1 MTGFEGKVVLVTGA
15 AQGIGRQHA
24 LTFGA
29 RGAQVIV
36 QDING
41 ASAAETATLIEAA
54 GGVATAFACDVADL
68 DAMGREIAA
77 AEAAAGRIDVLI
89 NNAGVHKKQ
98 TIEAVTEAD
107 FDWMFD
113 THVKGTFFTTQA
125 VVPGMKARK
134 FGRIV
139 NTSSAW
145 GMCGWHLDSHYCGA
159 KAAILGL
166 TKAWARELAP
176 WGICVNAVAP
186 GVIMTEQTRLNR
198 TPAEMRKLVEEDILI
213 GRVGEPSD
221 IAEAAAFL
229 ASAEAGFITGQVIS
243 PNGGEF
249 IVGI

>member
-1 MTGFEGKVVLVTGA
+1 MGRFDGKAVLITGA

-29 RGAQVIV
+29 RGARVVV
-36 QDING
+36 QDINPAG
-41 ASAAETATLIEAA
+41 AAETAALVEAA
-54 GGVATAFACDVADL
+54 GGAATAFACDVADV
-68 DAMGREIAA
+68 DEIAREVA
-77 AEAAAGRIDVLI
+77 AVGRIDVLI

-98 TIEAVTEAD
+98 AIEEITEAD

-134 FGRIV
+134 SGKIV
-139 NTSSAW
+139 ITSSAW
-145 GMCGWHLDSHYCGA
+145 GMCGWHTDSHYCGA
-159 KAAILGL
+159 KAALLGL

-176 WGICVNAVAP
+176 WGISVNAVAP

-198 TPAEMRKLVEEDILI
+198 TPAEIRKLAEEDILI
-213 GRVGEPSD
+213 GRLGEPED

-229 ASAEAGFITGQVIS
+229 ASEEAGFITGQVLS

>member
-1 MTGFEGKVVLVTGA
+1 MGFENKVVLITGA

-29 RGAQVIV
+29 RGAQVVV
-36 QDING
+36 QDINPAG
-41 ASAAETATLIEAA
+41 AAETAALVEAA
-54 GGVATAFACDVADL
+54 GGAATAFACDVGDV
-68 DAMGREIAA
+68 DAMAREVAA
-77 AEAAAGRIDVLI
+77 VEAAAGRIDVLV

-98 TIEAVTEAD
+98 AIEEITEAD

-134 FGRIV
+134 SGKIV
-139 NTSSAW
+139 ITSSAW
-145 GMCGWHLDSHYCGA
+145 GMCGWHTDSHYCGA
-159 KAAILGL
+159 KAALLGL
-166 TKAWARELAP
+166 TKAWAKEFAP
-176 WGICVNAVAP
+176 WGISVNAVAP
-186 GVIMTEQTRLNR
+186 GVVMTEQTRLNR
-198 TPAEMRKLVEEDILI
+198 TPAEIRKLAEEDILI
-213 GRVGEPSD
+213 GRLGEPED

-249 IVGI
+249 IVGV

>member
-1 MTGFEGKVVLVTGA
+1 MGFEGKVVLITGA

-29 RGAQVIV
+29 RGARVVV
-36 QDING
+36 QDINPVG
-41 ASAAETATLIEAA
+41 AAEMAALVEAA
-54 GGVATAFACDVADL
+54 GGVATAFACDVADV
-68 DAMGREIAA
+68 DEIAREI
-77 AEAAAGRIDVLI
+77 AAAGRIDVLI

-98 TIEAVTEAD
+98 AIEEITEAD
-107 FDWMFD
+107 FDWMFG

-134 FGRIV
+134 AGKIV
-139 NTSSAW
+139 ITSSAW
-145 GMCGWHLDSHYCGA
+145 GMCGWHTDSHYCGA
-159 KAAILGL
+159 KAALLGL

-176 WGICVNAVAP
+176 WGISVNAVAP

-198 TPAEMRKLVEEDILI
+198 TPAEIRKLAEEDILI
-213 GRVGEPSD
+213 GRLGEPED